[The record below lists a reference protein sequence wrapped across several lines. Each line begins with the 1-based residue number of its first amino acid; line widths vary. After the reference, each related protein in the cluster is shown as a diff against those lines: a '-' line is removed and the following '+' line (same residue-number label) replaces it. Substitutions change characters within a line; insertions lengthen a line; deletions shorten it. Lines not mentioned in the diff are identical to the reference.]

1 MLGLRLRDGFDLTE
15 ISQQL
20 NVDARRLLNGQLVD
34 LTRSGVLLDEGGT
47 ITLAPEAVPLADAVA
62 VRLLSDS

>member
-1 MLGLRLRDGFDLTE
+1 MLGLRLREGFNLGK

-20 NVDARRLLNGQLVD
+20 AVDARRLLNGELTD
-34 LTRSGVLLDEGGT
+34 LTRSGVLLDDGGT

-62 VRLLSDS
+62 LRLLTEG